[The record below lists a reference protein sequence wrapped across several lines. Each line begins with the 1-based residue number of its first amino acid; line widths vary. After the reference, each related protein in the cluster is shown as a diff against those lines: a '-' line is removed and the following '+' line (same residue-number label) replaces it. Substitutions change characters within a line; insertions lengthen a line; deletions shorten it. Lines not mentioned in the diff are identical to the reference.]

1 MRSDTV
7 LDYAVFELSPKHSR
21 CELFV
26 SSNEQ
31 TEKLV
36 SGLIQPFVN
45 HLKVLEAQYSPVV
58 QSSIRLEV
66 EKSNTWFTKRTL
78 ERFVQFVNTP
88 ETLQKVNTYYSE
100 MLQLEAART
109 LYSQRSEDSKFGSSD
124 DGAAAD
130 ATKKELLRAIDLRLE
145 AIIKDLTTSISH
157 ASASGFDPHTVSE
170 LQQFADRFG
179 AYHLD
184 EACSKYIS
192 LWKKRPDLIDMK
204 FSNHLAGVD
213 NVSLQKDS
221 TRQKQN
227 VVNESEHQI
236 QQCATTSTTKRNEEE
251 KSDESLDVTSSTV
264 KTSQHTR
271 RLSVQDRI
279 NLFENKQK
287 ENSPSGGSKPVA
299 VTKSTELR
307 RLSSD
312 VSSSEKP
319 ILRRSSIVS
328 DMSTDLASEKKLE
341 SFPGDPSSSVPHTTT
356 LTDFSEGIKK
366 EDEVKY
372 ELKIDSEKVGD
383 EVASRDR
390 VESSKTVTEK
400 SFVSGVEAISDAQSR
415 PVIDLNDSSASQN
428 QTDSHVD
435 RLRNVMSDAKS
446 RQREEGYEL
455 KANNVSQS
463 SAMFPSRHTRS
474 RSAHIEAS
482 FKEDLASQPQS
493 RYSFGRIKKKEVVPS
508 DEQPVLS
515 QKPHFNVK
523 DRPDDGEG
531 RQVRVNSNRFPTVSV
546 DQIQRTRL
554 LKENPGAN
562 DELKM
567 KANELEKLFAEHKLR
582 VPGDQSSSSR
592 RGKPSETQVAHP
604 EPSLSIAAAEKRL
617 SLGGGSADL
626 SKLMTPLVGDK
637 DKGDALRRN
646 LSDLSLTDDSK
657 GKFYETYMKK
667 RDAKLREEWSLKKGE
682 KETKLKLMQEA
693 LELSR
698 TEMKAKLSATSSER
712 KDLLS
717 STRQRAEKFRS
728 FNSRSSMKKY
738 QHPIN
743 SFQSEEDED
752 CSEQKPRAKD
762 KAASGQQQSVGNISS
777 RSSQA
782 RKLQPNRN
790 MSSSIT
796 PRTAASVPKPSGKVS
811 NTSSGR
817 RRSDKSL
824 AQSVPNFSELIKEN
838 TKPSSLAVKT
848 TMRSQVRSSGRTKNT
863 KEDTLLQR
871 PRSLRKSSSGNIDF
885 TELSTLCSD
894 DMMAS
899 LRVDSDISENLRNE
913 EYDEP
918 EADAEEVL
926 ENAVREDEEEE
937 VEELETLVFEDGNPT
952 LSEAYEK
959 VDHSGEENCSFLPA
973 TVPTTLLASLMDSP
987 GESPLSWN
995 ANLQH
1000 SFSYPHENSSDVDAS
1015 VDSPMGSPASWSSR
1029 MRKKWGTA
1037 QSPVTVAAANNTSQ
1051 FQSKKDLS
1059 KGFKRLLKF
1068 GRKSRGA
1075 ESLMMDWVSV
1085 TTSEGDDEVEDRR
1098 DFADRSSEDL
1108 RKSRMGSLQ
1117 SHLSEDGFTESEFP
1131 EQASN
1136 ISVPELKDDHQMSGS
1151 NFKAQKSFFSLS
1163 TFRGKGND
1171 SKPR

>member
-7 LDYAVFELSPKHSR
+7 LDYVVFELSPKHSK

-31 TEKLV
+31 TEKLA

-45 HLKVLEAQYSPVV
+45 HLKVLEAKASPVA

-78 ERFVQFVNTP
+78 ERFVQFVNSP
-88 ETLQKVNTYYSE
+88 ETLEKVNTYYSE

-109 LYSQRSEDSKFGSSD
+109 LYSQRSEDSKFGASD

-130 ATKKELLRAIDLRLE
+130 ATKKELLKAIDLRLE
-145 AIIKDLTTSISH
+145 AIKKDLTTSISH

-170 LQQFADRFG
+170 LKQFADRFS
-179 AYHLD
+179 AHHLD

-192 LWKKRPDLIDMK
+192 LWKQRPDLIDMK
-204 FSNHLAGVD
+204 YSNQLAGVD

-227 VVNESEHQI
+227 AVNESEHQI
-236 QQCATTSTTKRNEEE
+236 QQCATTSTKRNEEE
-251 KSDESLDVTSSTV
+251 KTDDSLDVTSSTV
-264 KTSQHTR
+264 KTTQHTR

-341 SFPGDPSSSVPHTTT
+341 SFPEDPSSTSSSLPHTIAQPN
-356 LTDFSEGIKK
+356 FNESVKK
-366 EDEVKY
+366 DDEVKY
-372 ELKIDSEKVGD
+372 ELKSDSEKVGD
-383 EVASRDR
+383 EEASRDR
-390 VESSKTVTEK
+390 VESSKTVTETRL
-400 SFVSGVEAISDAQSR
+400 VSGVEATSYVQSR
-415 PVIDLNDSSASQN
+415 SVIDPNVSSASQN
-428 QTDSHVD
+428 QTERHVD
-435 RLRNVMSDAKS
+435 RLQNVMSDAKS
-446 RQREEGYEL
+446 RQREEGYEH

-474 RSAHIEAS
+474 QSAHIEAS
-482 FKEDLASQPQS
+482 FKEDVASQPQS

-508 DEQPVLS
+508 DEQPVLP
-515 QKPHFNVK
+515 QKPQFNVR
-523 DRPDDGEG
+523 DGPDDGEG
-531 RQVRVNSNRFPTVSV
+531 RQVRANSSRFPPASV

-554 LKENPGAN
+554 SKENPGAN
-562 DELKM
+562 DELKL
-567 KANELEKLFAEHKLR
+567 KANELEKLFAEHQLR

-592 RGKPSETQVAHP
+592 RGKSSENQVAHK
-604 EPSLSIAAAEKRL
+604 EPSHSIAATEKRL
-617 SLGGGSADL
+617 SLGGGSADF

-657 GKFYETYMKK
+657 GKFYEKYMKK

-682 KETKLKLMQEA
+682 KETKLKSMQEA
-693 LELSR
+693 LEQSR
-698 TEMKAKLSATSSER
+698 TEMKAKLSASSSER

-738 QHPIN
+738 Q
-743 SFQSEEDED
+743 SEEDED
-752 CSEQKPRAKD
+752 ISEQKPRAKD
-762 KAASGQQQSVGNISS
+762 KAASGQQSVGSISS

-796 PRTAASVPKPSGKVS
+796 PRSAASVPKPSGKVS

-848 TMRSQVRSSGRTKNT
+848 TMRSQVKSSGRTKNI

-894 DMMAS
+894 DMMVS
-899 LRVDSDISENLRNE
+899 LRVDSDISETLRNE

-918 EADAEEVL
+918 EAEPEEVL
-926 ENAVREDEEEE
+926 ENAVREEEE
-937 VEELETLVFEDGNPT
+937 VEELETLVFEDGNPM

-1000 SFSYPHENSSDVDAS
+1000 SFSYPHEHSSDVDAS
-1015 VDSPMGSPASWSSR
+1015 VDSPTGSPASWSSR

-1037 QSPVTVAAANNTSQ
+1037 QSPVTVAAANNMSQ
-1051 FQSKKDLS
+1051 YQSKKDLS

-1117 SHLSEDGFTESEFP
+1117 NHLSEDGFNESEFP

-1136 ISVPELKDDHQMSGS
+1136 TELKDDHQMSGS

>member
-31 TEKLV
+31 TEKLA
-36 SGLIQPFVN
+36 SGLIESFLN
-45 HLKVLEAQYSPVV
+45 HLKVLESQASP
-58 QSSIRLEV
+58 IRLEV
-66 EKSNTWFTKRTL
+66 EKSNNTWFTKKTL
-78 ERFVQFVNTP
+78 ERFVQFVNSP
-88 ETLQKVNTYYSE
+88 EVLEKVNTYYSE

-109 LYSQRSEDSKFGSSD
+109 LYSQRSEDSKFGASD

-145 AIIKDLTTSISH
+145 AIKKDLTMSISH
-157 ASASGFDPHTVSE
+157 ASASGFNPHTVSE
-170 LQQFADRFG
+170 LQQFAYKFG
-179 AYHLD
+179 AHQLD

-192 LWKKRPDLIDMK
+192 LWKKRPDLIEID
-204 FSNHLAGVD
+204 G
-213 NVSLQKDS
+213 
-221 TRQKQN
+221 TRPKQN
-227 VVNESEHQI
+227 AANETEHQM
-236 QQCATTSTTKRNEEE
+236 QQWATTSTKKNEDE
-251 KSDESLDVTSSTV
+251 KSDESLDVTTSTV

-287 ENSPSGGSKPVA
+287 ENSNAVGTKPVA
-299 VTKSTELR
+299 LTKSTELR
-307 RLSSD
+307 RHSSD
-312 VSSSEKP
+312 LTSYEKP
-319 ILRRSSIVS
+319 VLRRSNIVS
-328 DMSTDLASEKKLE
+328 DMSIDLTSEKKLE
-341 SFPGDPSSSVPHTTT
+341 SVPGNSSSTSSSVPHTTG
-356 LTDFSEGIKK
+356 LTDFNESFKK
-366 EDEVKY
+366 SDEVKY
-372 ELKIDSEKVGD
+372 ELKSDSEKVGD
-383 EVASRDR
+383 DDASRGR
-390 VESSKTVTEK
+390 VTTEK
-400 SFVSGVEAISDAQSR
+400 SSVSGVEETSDAQSR
-415 PVIDLNDSSASQN
+415 SVIDSDDSSASQN
-428 QTDSHVD
+428 QTDSHVG
-435 RLRNVMSDAKS
+435 RLQNVMSGAKS

-463 SAMFPSRHTRS
+463 SAMFPSRHARS

-482 FKEDLASQPQS
+482 FQGGLASQPQS
-493 RYSFGRIKKKEVVPS
+493 RSSFGRIKKKEVVLS
-508 DEQPVLS
+508 DEQPVSS
-515 QKPHFNVK
+515 QKPQF
-523 DRPDDGEG
+523 PEDGEG
-531 RQVRVNSNRFPTVSV
+531 RQFRANSNRFPTASV

-554 LKENPGAN
+554 SKDNPGAN

-592 RGKPSETQVAHP
+592 RGKPSETQVAQP
-604 EPSLSIAAAEKRL
+604 EPSHHSIEAADQRL
-617 SLGGGSADL
+617 SLGGGSGDL

-637 DKGDALRRN
+637 DKGGDALRRN
-646 LSDLSLTDDSK
+646 FSDLSLTDDSK
-657 GKFYETYMKK
+657 GKFYEKYMKK

-682 KETKLKLMQEA
+682 KETKLKSMQEA
-693 LELSR
+693 LEQSR
-698 TEMKAKLSATSSER
+698 TEMKAKLSASSSER
-712 KDLLS
+712 QDSLS

-728 FNSRSSMKKY
+728 FNSRSSTKKY

-782 RKLQPNRN
+782 RKPQPNNRN

-848 TMRSQVRSSGRTKNT
+848 TMRSQVRSSGRTKNL
-863 KEDTLLQR
+863 KEDTPLQR
-871 PRSLRKSSSGNIDF
+871 PRSLRKSSSGSIDF
-885 TELSTLCSD
+885 TEFSTLCSD
-894 DMMAS
+894 DMKAS
-899 LRVDSDISENLRNE
+899 LRVNSDISESLRNE

-918 EADAEEVL
+918 EAEAEEVL
-926 ENAVREDEEEE
+926 ENDVRDDEEEE
-937 VEELETLVFEDGNPT
+937 ALGFEDGNPT
-952 LSEAYEK
+952 LSEVYEK
-959 VDHSGEENCSFLPA
+959 VDHSREDNCSFLPA
-973 TVPTTLLASLMDSP
+973 TVPPTFLTAASLMDSP

-1000 SFSYPHENSSDVDAS
+1000 SFSYPHEHSSDVDAS

-1037 QSPVTVAAANNTSQ
+1037 QSPVTVAAAANNTSQ

-1117 SHLSEDGFTESEFP
+1117 SHLSEDGFHESEFP

-1136 ISVPELKDDHQMSGS
+1136 ISVSELKDDHQLSGS

-1163 TFRGKGND
+1163 TFRGKGID
-1171 SKPR
+1171 AKPR

>member
-26 SSNEQ
+26 SSNEE
-31 TEKLV
+31 TEKLA
-36 SGLIQPFVN
+36 SGLIEPFLN
-45 HLKVLEAQYSPVV
+45 HLKVLEAQASPVV

-66 EKSNTWFTKRTL
+66 EKSNTWFTKKTL
-78 ERFVQFVNTP
+78 ERFVQFVNSP
-88 ETLQKVNTYYSE
+88 EVLRKVNTDYSE
-100 MLQLEAART
+100 MSQLEAART
-109 LYSQRSEDSKFGSSD
+109 LYSQRSEDSKSGASD

-145 AIIKDLTTSISH
+145 AIKKDLTMSISH
-157 ASASGFDPHTVSE
+157 ASACGFNPHTVSE
-170 LQQFADRFG
+170 LQQFADKFG
-179 AYHLD
+179 AHYLG

-204 FSNHLAGVD
+204 HSNNVASVD
-213 NVSLQKDS
+213 NVSIEKDG
-221 TRQKQN
+221 TRQKQYA
-227 VVNESEHQI
+227 VDETEHQT
-236 QQCATTSTTKRNEEE
+236 QQCATTSTKRNEEE
-251 KSDESLDVTSSTV
+251 KTVESLDVTSSTA

-287 ENSPSGGSKPVA
+287 ENSNSGGCKPVA

-307 RLSSD
+307 RFSSD
-312 VSSSEKP
+312 LTSSEKP
-319 ILRRSSIVS
+319 LLRRSSLLS
-328 DMSTDLASEKKLE
+328 DMSIDLASEKKLE
-341 SFPGDPSSSVPHTTT
+341 SFLGDPSSTSSSVPHTIA
-356 LTDFSEGIKK
+356 LTDSSESVKK
-366 EDEVKY
+366 DDDVKY
-372 ELKIDSEKVGD
+372 ELKSDSEKVGD
-383 EVASRDR
+383 EEASQDR
-390 VESSKTVTEK
+390 VMSPKTVTEK
-400 SFVSGVEAISDAQSR
+400 SLDPRVEGTSDAQSR
-415 PVIDLNDSSASQN
+415 SVIDLNEPSASQN
-428 QTDSHVD
+428 QTDSHGG
-435 RLRNVMSDAKS
+435 RLQNVKAK
-446 RQREEGYEL
+446 
-455 KANNVSQS
+455 NVSQS
-463 SAMFPSRHTRS
+463 SAMFPARHTRS
-474 RSAHIEAS
+474 RSAHIEAN
-482 FKEDLASQPQS
+482 FQGDLASQPQS
-493 RYSFGRIKKKEVVPS
+493 RSSFGRIKKKEVVSS
-508 DEQPVLS
+508 DEQPVLP
-515 QKPHFNVK
+515 QKPQFNVR
-523 DRPDDGEG
+523 DGPDDEEG
-531 RQVRVNSNRFPTVSV
+531 RQVRGNSNRFPTASV
-546 DQIQRTRL
+546 DQTQRTRL
-554 LKENPGAN
+554 SKEIPGAN

-567 KANELEKLFAEHKLR
+567 KANELEKLFAEHQLR

-592 RGKPSETQVAHP
+592 RGKPSEIQVAEP
-604 EPSLSIAAAEKRL
+604 EPSHSIGAADKRL
-617 SLGGGSADL
+617 SLGGGSGDL
-626 SKLMTPLVGDK
+626 SKLMTPLVGEK
-637 DKGDALRRN
+637 DKGDVLRRN
-646 LSDLSLTDDSK
+646 FSDLSLMDDSK
-657 GKFYETYMKK
+657 GKFYEKYMKK

-682 KETKLKLMQEA
+682 KETKLKSMQEA
-693 LELSR
+693 LEQSR
-698 TEMKAKLSATSSER
+698 TEMKAKFSASSSER
-712 KDLLS
+712 QDSLS

-728 FNSRSSMKKY
+728 LNSRSSMKKY

-743 SFQSEEDED
+743 SFQNEEDED

-762 KAASGQQQSVGNISS
+762 KAASGQQQAVGNIAS

-782 RKLQPNRN
+782 KKPNRN

-796 PRTAASVPKPSGKVS
+796 PRTAASVPKPSGKAS

-817 RRSDKSL
+817 RRSEKSL

-848 TMRSQVRSSGRTKNT
+848 TMRSQVRSSVRTKNV
-863 KEDTLLQR
+863 KEDTPLQR
-871 PRSLRKSSSGNIDF
+871 PRSLRKSSSGSIDF
-885 TELSTLCSD
+885 TELPTLCSD

-899 LRVDSDISENLRNE
+899 LRVNSDISENLRNV

-918 EADAEEVL
+918 EAEAEEVS

-937 VEELETLVFEDGNPT
+937 EVEELGFEDENPT
-952 LSEAYEK
+952 LSEVYEK
-959 VDHSGEENCSFLPA
+959 VDNSGDDNCSFLPA
-973 TVPTTLLASLMDSP
+973 TVPPKVLTATSLMDSP

-1000 SFSYPHENSSDVDAS
+1000 SFSYPHEHSSDVDAS
-1015 VDSPMGSPASWSSR
+1015 ADSPMGSPASWSSR

-1037 QSPVTVAAANNTSQ
+1037 QSPVTVAAANNSSQ
-1051 FQSKKDLS
+1051 FQSKKDIS

-1098 DFADRSSEDL
+1098 DLADRSSEDL

-1117 SHLSEDGFTESEFP
+1117 SHLSEDGFHEGDFP

-1136 ISVPELKDDHQMSGS
+1136 ISVSELKDDHQMSGS

>member
-31 TEKLV
+31 TEKLA
-36 SGLIQPFVN
+36 SGLIEPFVN
-45 HLKVLEAQYSPVV
+45 HLKVLESQASP
-58 QSSIRLEV
+58 IRLEV
-66 EKSNTWFTKRTL
+66 EKSNNTWFTKKTL
-78 ERFVQFVNTP
+78 ERFVEFVSSP
-88 ETLQKVNTYYSE
+88 EVLEKVNIYYSE

-109 LYSQRSEDSKFGSSD
+109 LYSQRSEDSKFGASD

-145 AIIKDLTTSISH
+145 AIKKDLTMSISH
-157 ASASGFDPHTVSE
+157 ASASGFNPHTVSE
-170 LQQFADRFG
+170 LQQFADKFG
-179 AYHLD
+179 AHQLN

-192 LWKKRPDLIDMK
+192 LWKKRPDLIE
-204 FSNHLAGVD
+204 
-213 NVSLQKDS
+213 KDG
-221 TRQKQN
+221 TRPKQN
-227 VVNESEHQI
+227 AVNETEHQM
-236 QQCATTSTTKRNEEE
+236 QQCAATTSTKKNEEE
-251 KSDESLDVTSSTV
+251 KVDESLDVTSSAV

-287 ENSPSGGSKPVA
+287 ENSNSGGTKPVA
-299 VTKSTELR
+299 LTKSTELR
-307 RLSSD
+307 RHSSD
-312 VSSSEKP
+312 LTSYEKP
-319 ILRRSSIVS
+319 VLRRSNIVS
-328 DMSTDLASEKKLE
+328 DMSVDLTSEKKLE
-341 SFPGDPSSSVPHTTT
+341 SVPGDPSSTSSSVPHTIS
-356 LTDFSEGIKK
+356 LTDFSESFKK
-366 EDEVKY
+366 CDEVKY
-372 ELKIDSEKVGD
+372 ELKSDSEKVGD
-383 EVASRDR
+383 EEASRER
-390 VESSKTVTEK
+390 VTSSKTVTEK
-400 SFVSGVEAISDAQSR
+400 SLVSGVEETSDAQSR
-415 PVIDLNDSSASQN
+415 SFIDSNDSSASQN
-428 QTDSHVD
+428 QTDSHVG
-435 RLRNVMSDAKS
+435 RLQNVTSDAKS

-463 SAMFPSRHTRS
+463 SAMFPSRHARS

-482 FKEDLASQPQS
+482 FQGDLGSQPQS
-493 RYSFGRIKKKEVVPS
+493 RSSFGRIKKKEVVPS
-508 DEQPVLS
+508 EEQPVLS
-515 QKPHFNVK
+515 QKPQFN
-523 DRPDDGEG
+523 DDGES
-531 RQVRVNSNRFPTVSV
+531 RQVRANSNRFPTASV
-546 DQIQRTRL
+546 DQIQRTRQS
-554 LKENPGAN
+554 KDNPGAN

-592 RGKPSETQVAHP
+592 RGKPSETQVAQP
-604 EPSLSIAAAEKRL
+604 EPSHHSIGAADQRL
-617 SLGGGSADL
+617 SHSIGGSGDL

-637 DKGDALRRN
+637 DKGGDALRRN
-646 LSDLSLTDDSK
+646 FSDVSLTDDSK
-657 GKFYETYMKK
+657 GKFYEKYMKK

-682 KETKLKLMQEA
+682 KETKLKSMQEA
-693 LELSR
+693 LEQSR
-698 TEMKAKLSATSSER
+698 TEMKAKLSASSSER
-712 KDLLS
+712 QDSLS

-762 KAASGQQQSVGNISS
+762 KAASGQQQLVGNNAS

-782 RKLQPNRN
+782 RKPQPNNRN
-790 MSSSIT
+790 MSSSNT

-817 RRSDKSL
+817 RRSDKSV

-838 TKPSSLAVKT
+838 TIPSSLAVKT
-848 TMRSQVRSSGRTKNT
+848 TMRSQVGSSGRTKNI
-863 KEDTLLQR
+863 KEDTSLQR
-871 PRSLRKSSSGNIDF
+871 PRSLRKSSSGSIDF
-885 TELSTLCSD
+885 TEFSTLCSD
-894 DMMAS
+894 DMKAS
-899 LRVDSDISENLRNE
+899 LRVNSDISESLRNE

-918 EADAEEVL
+918 EAEAEEVL
-926 ENAVREDEEEE
+926 ENDVRDDDEEEEE
-937 VEELETLVFEDGNPT
+937 VEALGFEDENPT
-952 LSEAYEK
+952 LSEVYEK
-959 VDHSGEENCSFLPA
+959 VDHSREDNCSFLPA
-973 TVPTTLLASLMDSP
+973 TVPPTFLTAASLMDSP

-1000 SFSYPHENSSDVDAS
+1000 SFSYPHEHSSDVDAS

-1037 QSPVTVAAANNTSQ
+1037 QSPVTVAAAANNTSQ

-1117 SHLSEDGFTESEFP
+1117 SHLSEDGFHESEFP

-1136 ISVPELKDDHQMSGS
+1136 ISVSELKDDHQMSGS

-1171 SKPR
+1171 AKPR